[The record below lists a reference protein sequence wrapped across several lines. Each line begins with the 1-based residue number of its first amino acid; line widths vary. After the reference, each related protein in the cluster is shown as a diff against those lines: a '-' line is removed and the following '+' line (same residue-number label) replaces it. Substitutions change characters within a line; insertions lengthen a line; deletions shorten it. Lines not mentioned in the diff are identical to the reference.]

1 MLVQII
7 EYICFL
13 FRKII
18 SCWYL
23 TNLFWISRL
32 GSQITL
38 IDRKIIY
45 RRNTLIFLIVI
56 CHVQHFHISSW
67 SKWVLIFI
75 RIVYFWWVND
85 EFCVYESWFV
95 IDNTALTFLKWL
107 AKSVLKALFLALL
120 TKIRAYRFICIKLF
134 CLWNLFLN
142 LLRNGR
148 SQYQNQIVI
157 QIVVNTKFLC
167 SIILYLLNDLLS
179 LE

>member
-23 TNLFWISRL
+23 TNLFLISRIS
-32 GSQITL
+32 SQITL

-85 EFCVYESWFV
+85 EFCVSESWFV

-107 AKSVLKALFLALL
+107 AKSVLKALLFTLL
-120 TKIRAYRFICIKLF
+120 TEIRAYRSKCIGPL

-142 LLRNGR
+142 LLRDRG
-148 SQYQNQIVI
+148 SQYQYQIFT
-157 QIVVNTKFLC
+157 QIIVNTKFLC
-167 SIILYLLNDLLS
+167 SMIYIRLWGY
-179 LE
+179 

>member
-23 TNLFWISRL
+23 TNLFLISRIS
-32 GSQITL
+32 SQITL

-85 EFCVYESWFV
+85 EFCVSESWFV

-107 AKSVLKALFLALL
+107 AKSVLKALLFTLL
-120 TKIRAYRFICIKLF
+120 TEIRAYRSKCIGPL

-142 LLRNGR
+142 LLRDRG
-148 SQYQNQIVI
+148 SQYGRLDCEK
-157 QIVVNTKFLC
+157 T
-167 SIILYLLNDLLS
+167 SM
-179 LE
+179 

>member
-7 EYICFL
+7 KYICFL

-23 TNLFWISRL
+23 TNLFLISRIS
-32 GSQITL
+32 SQITL

-85 EFCVYESWFV
+85 EFCVSESWFV

-107 AKSVLKALFLALL
+107 AKSVLKALLFTLL
-120 TKIRAYRFICIKLF
+120 TEIRAYRSKCIGPL

-142 LLRNGR
+142 LLRDRG
-148 SQYQNQIVI
+148 SQYQYQIFT
-157 QIVVNTKFLC
+157 QIIVNTKFLC
-167 SIILYLLNDLLS
+167 NMIYIRLWGD
-179 LE
+179 